1 MITGLY
7 VGASS
12 LVSQGDCQEVIA
24 RNLANVNTIG
34 YKKTVPVFQAYLQK
48 AQDGG
53 TTITK
58 GVGNTLSDESVDFSS
73 GSLEYTGNDLD
84 MAIKG
89 DGFFAVQ
96 TEDGVRY
103 TRRGQFV
110 LSQDMKVVTHEGWPL
125 IGNGGEIQLPRGAH
139 GITVK
144 ANGGVSVDG
153 KEIDKVKVVGMPNVT
168 DLESVGGCLYKL
180 PDGASEPEISTTS
193 EIAHHYVEKA
203 NVNAVDEMVAMIAN
217 LRSYQAGGKITE
229 SINQTLEKIINL
241 ARQG

>member
-12 LVSQGDCQEVIA
+12 LVSQGNCQEIIA
-24 RNLANVNTIG
+24 RNLANVNTVG
-34 YKKTVPVFQAYLQK
+34 YKKAVPVFQAYLSKIQEGNVTNK
-48 AQDGG
+48 
-53 TTITK
+53 K
-58 GVGNTLSDESVDFSS
+58 GIANTLDESIDFSS

-96 TEDGVRY
+96 TEDGIRY
-103 TRRGQFV
+103 TRRGQFA
-110 LSQDMKVVTHEGWPL
+110 LSRDMKIVTHEGWPL
-125 IGNGGEIQLPRGAH
+125 MGNGGEIQVPKGAQS
-139 GITVK
+139 ITVK
-144 ANGGVSVDG
+144 ANGGISVDG
-153 KEIDKVKVVGMPNVT
+153 KEIDKVKVVEIPNVT

-180 PDGASEPEISTTS
+180 SDSASEPEISTRA
-193 EIAHHYVEKA
+193 EIAHHHIEKA
-203 NVNAVDEMVAMIAN
+203 NVNAVDEMVTMIAN

-241 ARQG
+241 AR

>member
-1 MITGLY
+1 MISGLY

-12 LVSQGDCQEVIA
+12 LVSQGDCQDVIA
-24 RNLANVNTIG
+24 RNLANVNTVG
-34 YKKTVPVFQAYLQK
+34 YKKSVPVFQAYLFDMQN
-48 AQDGG
+48 
-53 TTITK
+53 
-58 GVGNTLSDESVDFSS
+58 GNVKSKQGAGNKLSKDATDFSS

-103 TRRGQFV
+103 TRKGQFA
-110 LSQDMKVVTHEGWPL
+110 LSRDMKIVTNEGWPL
-125 IGNGGEIQLPRGAH
+125 MGNGGEIQVPKGAQS
-139 GITVK
+139 ITVK
-144 ANGGVSVDG
+144 ANGGISVDG
-153 KEIDKVKVVGMPNVT
+153 KEIDKVKVVEIPNLT

-180 PDGASEPEISTTS
+180 PDRASEPEIATRA
-193 EIAHHYVEKA
+193 EIAHQHIEKA
-203 NVNAVDEMVAMIAN
+203 NVNAVDEMVTMIAN

-241 ARQG
+241 AR